1 MKMETKR
8 NYSAKGKIISS
19 SIILCIVVCC
29 IYFDKIPGRHG
40 GLNSQDDPFWFW
52 TTVII
57 VVAMSLYNL
66 MTLGNSKAAA
76 ESDT

>member
-1 MKMETKR
+1 MGTKR
-8 NYSAKGKIISS
+8 NYSDKGKIISS

-29 IYFDKIPGRHG
+29 IYFDKIPERHG

-52 TTVII
+52 TTVIAI
-57 VVAMSLYNL
+57 VAMSLYNL
-66 MTLGNSKAAA
+66 TTISNSKVA